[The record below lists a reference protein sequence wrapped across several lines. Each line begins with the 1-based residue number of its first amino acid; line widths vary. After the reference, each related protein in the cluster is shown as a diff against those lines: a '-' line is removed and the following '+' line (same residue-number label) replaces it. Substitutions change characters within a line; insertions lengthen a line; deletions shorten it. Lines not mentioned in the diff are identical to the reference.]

1 MVKLDLAVIGSSS
14 YFITCSS
21 TKPRDVLAGS
31 SFRNKGEQIMEN
43 PNDSIAHAPLPTEK
57 TLRFRK
63 NLVIQLWR
71 FVAINIKML
80 NMIRK
85 GHHQKG

>member
-1 MVKLDLAVIGSSS
+1 
-14 YFITCSS
+14 
-21 TKPRDVLAGS
+21 
-31 SFRNKGEQIMEN
+31 MEN

-63 NLVIQLWR
+63 NLLIQIWR

>member
-1 MVKLDLAVIGSSS
+1 
-14 YFITCSS
+14 
-21 TKPRDVLAGS
+21 
-31 SFRNKGEQIMEN
+31 MEN
-43 PNDSIAHAPLPTEK
+43 PNDSITHAPLPTAK

-63 NLVIQLWR
+63 NLLIQLWR

-85 GHHQKG
+85 GHH